1 MEILKYKK
9 IKNQEQYQEYCNKLE
24 EFCLVEKRTDEVE
37 DEMEVLTIL
46 IEKFDEENSKDKLL
60 DPIKMLKYL
69 MDDNKLN
76 ASQIALMLGVSK
88 GLISDIL
95 QYKKGL
101 SKEVIRKLADHFKVR
116 QEIFNRPYKLLVPL
130 NTRLKNAS
138 VMNTQ
143 KIMN

>member
-9 IKNQEQYQEYCNKLE
+9 IKNKEQYQEYCNKLE
-24 EFCLVEKRTDEVE
+24 KLCLVENKTNEIE

-69 MDDNKLN
+69 MDDNNLN

-101 SKEVIRKLADHFKVR
+101 SKEVIRKLANHFKVR
-116 QEIFNRPYKLLVPL
+116 QEVFNRPYKLLVPL

-138 VMNTQ
+138 VKNTQ

>member
-24 EFCLVEKRTDEVE
+24 ELCLVEKRTEEVE

>member
-24 EFCLVEKRTDEVE
+24 ELCLEEKITEEVE